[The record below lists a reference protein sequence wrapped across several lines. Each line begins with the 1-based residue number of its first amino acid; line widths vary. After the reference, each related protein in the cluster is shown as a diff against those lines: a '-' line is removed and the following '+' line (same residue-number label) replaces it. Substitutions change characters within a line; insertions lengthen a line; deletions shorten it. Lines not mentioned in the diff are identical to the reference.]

1 MTEGSPAGPPDDA
14 GTGNGRSL
22 GEFAK
27 DPRLSVGALV
37 AIAALIALAVWLVVE
52 SVGDDSSSAGE
63 PATQT
68 TAPVAVNANG
78 LATLAA
84 ATGSPI
90 YWVGPRPGAKYEISQ
105 RTGGQVHVRYLPS
118 GVQAG
123 DAKALLTVA
132 TYPVENAYDV
142 TSAISGADVTQ
153 IRGGGVAAISSSRP
167 TSAYVAYPGVDYQME
182 LFDPDPAVVKRLAS
196 SGAVQP
202 VPPPQA
208 AVEPRGPVAVS
219 EDELVAVADDLGHP
233 VYWAGAEPKT
243 TTELTVTSSGSVF
256 VRYLPSGTNVGA
268 KDAALTVATYP
279 VADGYAVTQG
289 GASGPDSVIVDAPDD
304 GFAMRSKSSKTNVY
318 LAYPDEDVQ
327 VEVYSPVPG
336 EAEQLVSQGKIVSV
350 G

>member
-1 MTEGSPAGPPDDA
+1 MSEGPAAPTPEEA

-22 GEFAK
+22 GDLAK
-27 DPRLSVGALV
+27 DPRLSVGALL
-37 AIAALIALAVWLVVE
+37 AIAGLIAIAVWLIVE
-52 SVGDDSSSAGE
+52 SVGDDSPDVAE
-63 PATQT
+63 PAAAT
-68 TAPVAVNANG
+68 TDPVAVNANG

-90 YWVGPRPGAKYEISQ
+90 YWVGPRRGHLYEISQ
-105 RTGGQVHVRYLPS
+105 RTGSQVHVRYLPS
-118 GVQAG
+118 GVEAG
-123 DAKALLTVA
+123 DAQALLTVA

-142 TSAISGADVTQ
+142 TSAISGAEVTQ

-182 LFDPDPAVVKRLAS
+182 VFDPDPAVVKRLAT
-196 SGAVQP
+196 SGAVRP
-202 VPPPQA
+202 VPAPQA

-219 EDELVAVADDLGHP
+219 EDDLVALAGELGHP
-233 VYWAGAEPKT
+233 VYWAGAEPNT
-243 TTELTVTSSGSVF
+243 ITELTVVATGSVF
-256 VRYLPSGTNVGA
+256 VRYLPSGSKVGE
-268 KDAALTVATYP
+268 KELALTVATYP
-279 VADGYAVTQG
+279 VADAYAVTQR
-289 GASGPDSVIVDAPDD
+289 GASGGSVVVDTPDD
-304 GFAMRSKSSKTNVY
+304 AFAMRSKSSKTNVY